1 MHDLDFWLKTD
12 KNRYMARI
20 FLIEDNESIREA
32 VTSYLKLENHEVIEF
47 DRIQGV
53 IDAISFRN
61 PDLLILDVMLPD
73 GNGFQLAKQ
82 IRENKGKE
90 HIPILFLTARTTESD
105 RITGFEVGG
114 DDYVIKPFS
123 PRELSLRVKAILR
136 RNQRSAAVID
146 KCEWA
151 SGSHRLSMDGA
162 AHKVTADEE
171 DITLTTAEWNILDY
185 LSSHAGMV
193 INRERLLGECLE
205 YTVEGSERTIDTHI
219 KNLRAKLK
227 STDWIETVRGFG
239 YRFSGEPL

>member
-1 MHDLDFWLKTD
+1 
-12 KNRYMARI
+12 MARI

-53 IDAISFRN
+53 IDAISFKK

-82 IRENKGKE
+82 IREDKGKE

-146 KCEWA
+146 KE
-151 SGSHRLSMDGA
+151 
-162 AHKVTADEE
+162 
-171 DITLTTAEWNILDY
+171 ITLTTAEWNILDY

-227 STDWIETVRGFG
+227 SADWIETVRGFG